1 MAFLMERLRP
11 AAVFFGDPAA
21 VRTGLVGGAAAAG
34 LGFAGLAV
42 PLFLL
47 WIVTPYV
54 QVGPGGA
61 LHLAACVWL
70 LAQGAGLLSPDG
82 APLALPPLLVTA
94 LVLLPLYRF
103 AVRAGEPRTDA
114 VADGSDEFEG
124 FDDFDDFEDE
134 PADEAAEQGPGHPGS
149 ALLGLATG
157 YLLAALVIVVAA
169 AADIPGG
176 LRAADPLA
184 ALAGTAL
191 LAVPVAAVGVHRGS
205 AGRGL
210 PSWLRLPTRPR
221 LPAWIRLPD
230 RAALPDWATLPGWAS
245 LPRWAR
251 RSAPSPDDDIDAG
264 LDADMDIDMNIDTA
278 LGRWSVRGA
287 LDALRAPGGPAVA
300 LRAALC
306 AGAALLGG
314 GAVVLASAL
323 LLHFGTAGSLAAQ
336 TAPDLAGRLALL
348 LLCVTLLP
356 NGAVWAAAYALG
368 PGFQLGGRLAPLTVA
383 VPSAPPAFPLLSAL
397 PTAGGGLGA
406 LLVLAVPVV
415 SGAAVSGC
423 VGRAAERYGWRVTAT
438 AGVAL
443 GAAVGTGVL
452 AAVCAAASGG
462 SLGTRALA
470 AVGPSPWWTG
480 LAALCWAATG
490 VPGALLVRLVLSR
503 RSAPATAEA
512 SASPWWRSWSR
523 QPW

>member
-11 AAVFFGDPAA
+11 AAVVLGDPAA
-21 VRTGLVGGAAAAG
+21 ARTGLVGGAAAAG

-61 LHLAACVWL
+61 LHLAACLWL
-70 LAQGAGLLSPDG
+70 LAQGAGLLRPDG
-82 APLALPPLLVTA
+82 APLALPPLLVTV

-103 AVRAGEPRTDA
+103 ALRAGTTRTDA
-114 VADGSDEFEG
+114 AERAEG
-124 FDDFDDFEDE
+124 AEEFDDFSDDFGDDFGDETGDESEDE
-134 PADEAAEQGPGHPGS
+134 AGVREPGHPGS
-149 ALLGLATG
+149 ALLGLAAG
-157 YLLAALVIVVAA
+157 YLLATLAIVVAA
-169 AADIPGG
+169 AADTPGG

-184 ALAGTAL
+184 ALGHTAL
-191 LAVPVAAVGVHRGS
+191 LALPVAAVGVHRGS
-205 AGRGL
+205 GARGL
-210 PSWLRLPTRPR
+210 PAWLHLPVRPR
-221 LPAWIRLPD
+221 LPAWVRWPD
-230 RAALPDWATLPGWAS
+230 RAGLPGWA
-245 LPRWAR
+245 R
-251 RSAPSPDDDIDAG
+251 RFAPNPDDPDGPEDLDGPDAS
-264 LDADMDIDMNIDTA
+264 
-278 LGRWSVRGA
+278 GRWGA
-287 LDALRAPGGPAVA
+287 LPTPNALEALYAPGGPAVA

-306 AGAALLGG
+306 AGAALLGA
-314 GAVVLASAL
+314 GAVLLAAAL
-323 LLHFGTAGSLAAQ
+323 LLHFGAAGGLAAQ
-336 TAPDLAGRLALL
+336 TAPDLAGRLSLL
-348 LLCVTLLP
+348 LLCIVLLP

-383 VPSAPPAFPLLSAL
+383 VPPAPPAFPLLSAL
-397 PTAGGGLGA
+397 PTAGGGLSA
-406 LLVLAVPVV
+406 LLVLAVPVA
-415 SGAAVSGC
+415 SAAAVSGC
-423 VGRAAERYGWRVTAT
+423 VGRAAERCGWRAVAT

-480 LAALCWAATG
+480 LAALCWAAAG

-503 RSAPATAEA
+503 RSAPTTAEA
-512 SASPWWRSWSR
+512 SASPWWRSCCR
-523 QPW
+523 RPW